1 MALGAIDALKASD
14 MQKEDW
20 PIIVGIDG
28 TAVGLGAIKNGEMAG
43 TAYNDKEGQ
52 AEAMLK
58 LAFVL
63 SEKDPD
69 SGLTLD
75 DIPLQDEKYV
85 RMPYYRVTLDNVEE
99 YVERTK
105 KKPDGAGTTEL
116 TG

>member
-1 MALGAIDALKASD
+1 M
-14 MQKEDW
+14 
-20 PIIVGIDG
+20 
-28 TAVGLGAIKNGEMAG
+28 GLGAIKNGKMAG

-69 SGLTLD
+69 SGLTLE

-85 RMPYYRVTLDNVEE
+85 RMPYYRVTLENVEE
-99 YVERTK
+99 YVEWSK
-105 KKPDGAGTTEL
+105 KKPGRRRVQQKIQKSQNKKSTRS
-116 TG
+116 

>member
-1 MALGAIDALKASD
+1 
-14 MQKEDW
+14 
-20 PIIVGIDG
+20 
-28 TAVGLGAIKNGEMAG
+28 
-43 TAYNDKEGQ
+43 
-52 AEAMLK
+52 MLK

-99 YVERTK
+99 DVERTRQR
-105 KKPDGAGTTEL
+105 PDGARITEN
-116 TG
+116 TAVTEAAG

>member
-1 MALGAIDALKASD
+1 MPKD
-14 MQKEDW
+14 EW

-28 TAVGLGAIKNGEMAG
+28 TDVGLGAIKNGEMAG

-69 SGLTLD
+69 SGLTLEN
-75 DIPLQDEKYV
+75 IPIQDEKYV

-99 YVERTK
+99 YVEWSK
-105 KKPDGAGTTEL
+105 KKPDGVATTEN
-116 TG
+116 TEITE

>member
-1 MALGAIDALKASD
+1 MTLPKGT
-14 MQKEDW
+14 
-20 PIIVGIDG
+20 VIDG
-28 TAVGLGAIKNGEMAG
+28 TDVGLGAIKNGEMAG

-69 SGLTLD
+69 SGLTLE
-75 DIPLQDEKYV
+75 DIPLQDENYV

-99 YVERTK
+99 YVEWSK
-105 KKPDGAGTTEL
+105 KKPDGVGTTEN
-116 TG
+116 TEITE